1 MQGRMIEVPIV
12 IMLGLAGIAWLTAVS
27 PRIGLAVAGVVAA
40 VVTPSWYSI
49 DLAVEGQQ
57 ERLSVATTRRRQA
70 RKWLD
75 QLGEALGEDRVRDAR
90 ATLG

>member
-1 MQGRMIEVPIV
+1 MSVGTATA
-12 IMLGLAGIAWLTAVS
+12 LGQS
-27 PRIGLAVAGVVAA
+27 
-40 VVTPSWYSI
+40 TPSWYSI
-49 DLAVEGQQ
+49 DLTVEGQQ
-57 ERLSVATTRRRQA
+57 ERLSIATTRRRQA